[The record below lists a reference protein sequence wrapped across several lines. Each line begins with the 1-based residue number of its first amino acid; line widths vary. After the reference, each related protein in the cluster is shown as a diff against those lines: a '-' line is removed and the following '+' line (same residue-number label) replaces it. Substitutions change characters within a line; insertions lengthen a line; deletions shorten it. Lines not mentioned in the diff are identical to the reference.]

1 MVTGS
6 DSTGN
11 LIIVARVIIGSH
23 DVPDA
28 PTALYSGLCGKAF
41 PRPLLLIVTLTTRQE
56 FLLPL
61 FHFAQKLR
69 QNVLYTLRRTRLYT
83 LRRIDLRERMIDI
96 FLCTVKIWLHARRSS
111 SALRHSV
118 TILAGKRNG
127 TQQSQ
132 ALLFLFQFRIVM
144 SGGNRLGRLSCF
156 GATCIR
162 APAGM
167 AGIGME
173 RHSLGGCVV
182 RGGTFHNIRQYV
194 VGQVSSSFFFPCTV
208 FVTTA
213 SSFFALNFLR

>member
-1 MVTGS
+1 MSHGCKCLKILS
-6 DSTGN
+6 
-11 LIIVARVIIGSH
+11 RVIIGPH

-28 PTALYSGLCGKAF
+28 LTALYSSPCGKAL

-61 FHFAQKLR
+61 FHFAQ
-69 QNVLYTLRRTRLYT
+69 NVLYTLRRTRLPQ
-83 LRRIDLRERMIDI
+83 LLIIDLCERMIDI
-96 FLCTVKIWLHARRSS
+96 FLCTVKIWLHARCSS

-144 SGGNRLGRLSCF
+144 SGGSRLGRLSCF

-182 RGGTFHNIRQYV
+182 RGGTFHNIHM
-194 VGQVSSSFFFPCTV
+194 
-208 FVTTA
+208 
-213 SSFFALNFLR
+213 